1 MKSLYLRIVITT
13 IFVMILSFIISFVG
27 SNLYYQHLLKPYN
40 DQKITAMA
48 KSISTFYGQNPEL
61 DPESY
66 FSHVGELG
74 YQMYLVQAPEQG
86 SFYGAPFRETELSDE
101 VVQSVIRGEE
111 YHGVSKFTTGPF
123 VTGFFD
129 NALINTV
136 GVPLQAAGQ
145 DYALFVRPNVGVLF
159 GELRIFFAVL
169 VVLSVLLSILFVV
182 ISTRYIV
189 DPIVKL
195 TEATKMLAQGKYGIR
210 LEVKRRDE
218 IGKLA
223 GTFMQMAKS
232 LQQLDQM
239 RQEFVSNVSHEIQ
252 SPLASIQGFSH
263 TLQSANLTEEQKKRY
278 LAIIESESRR
288 MSQLGKQLLML
299 ASLDK
304 EESILDKRM
313 FDVSDQIRQVMFML
327 EWSWREKELAVELD
341 LPPACIAGDDKLLQQ
356 VWINLATNSIKYTE
370 PGGTIS
376 IRLRQ
381 TEAECRVD
389 IEDTGIGIAESDL
402 PNIFNRFYRA
412 DRARDRKEGSSG
424 LGLAITHKIVDLH
437 HGRIEAVSE
446 LGKGTTFRITLPSP
460 LTKH

>member
-13 IFVMILSFIISFVG
+13 IFVMILSFLIAFIG
-27 SNLYYQHLLKPYN
+27 SNLYYQHLLKPFN

-48 KSISTFYGQNPEL
+48 KSISTFYEQNPEL
-61 DPESY
+61 DPASY

-74 YQMYLVQAPEQG
+74 YQMYLVQSQEHG
-86 SFYGAPFRETELSDE
+86 SYFGDPFRETKLDDA
-101 VVQSVIRGEE
+101 VVQSVLRGEE

-129 NALINTV
+129 NVLINTV
-136 GVPLQAAGQ
+136 GVPLHAGGEV
-145 DYALFVRPNVGVLF
+145 YALFVRPNVGVLF

-169 VVLSVLLSILFVV
+169 VVLSILLSILFVIV
-182 ISTRYIV
+182 STRYIV
-189 DPIVKL
+189 NPIVKL
-195 TEATKMLAQGKYGIR
+195 TEATKTLAQGKYNIQ

-232 LQQLDQM
+232 LEQLDQM

-263 TLQSANLTEEQKKRY
+263 TLQSADLPEEQRRRY
-278 LAIIESESRR
+278 LAIIENESRR

-304 EESILDKRM
+304 EETILDKQM
-313 FDVSDQIRQVMFML
+313 FDVSAQIRQVLFML
-327 EWSWREKELAVELD
+327 EWSWREKDLAVELD
-341 LPPACIAGDDKLLQQ
+341 LPSAFIAGDDKLLHQ
-356 VWINLATNSIKYTE
+356 VWINLITNSIKYTE
-370 PGGTIS
+370 PGGTIA

-381 TEAECRVD
+381 TEAECYVD

-402 PNIFNRFYRA
+402 PYVFNRFYRV
-412 DRARDRKEGSSG
+412 DRARNRKEGSSG
-424 LGLAITHKIVDLH
+424 LGLAITQKIVELH
-437 HGRIEAVSE
+437 QGRIVAASE
-446 LGKGTTFRITLPSP
+446 LGKGTTFHVTLPRY
-460 LTKH
+460 

>member
-13 IFVMILSFIISFVG
+13 IFVMVLSFFIAFIG
-27 SNLYYQHLLKPYN
+27 SNLYYQHLLKPFN

-48 KSISTFYGQNPEL
+48 MSISTFYEQNPEL
-61 DPESY
+61 DPASY
-66 FSHVGELG
+66 FGHVGELG
-74 YQMYLVQAPEQG
+74 YQMYLVQSPEHG
-86 SFYGAPFRETELSDE
+86 SFFGDPFRETKLDDA
-101 VVQSVIRGEE
+101 VVQSVLRGEE

-129 NALINTV
+129 NVLINTV
-136 GVPLQAAGQ
+136 GVPLHAGGE

-169 VVLSVLLSILFVV
+169 VVLSILLSILFVIV
-182 ISTRYIV
+182 STRYIV
-189 DPIVKL
+189 NPIVKL
-195 TEATKMLAQGKYGIR
+195 TEATKTLARGKYNIQ

-232 LQQLDQM
+232 LEQLDQM

-263 TLQSANLTEEQKKRY
+263 TLQSADLPEEQRRRY
-278 LAIIESESRR
+278 LAIIENESRR

-304 EESILDKRM
+304 EETILDKQM
-313 FDVSDQIRQVMFML
+313 FDVSAQIRQVLFML
-327 EWSWREKELAVELD
+327 EWSWREKELSVELD
-341 LPPACIAGDDKLLQQ
+341 LPSAFIKGDDKLLHQL
-356 VWINLATNSIKYTE
+356 WINLITNSIKYTE
-370 PGGTIS
+370 PGGTIA

-381 TEAECRVD
+381 TEAECHVD
-389 IEDTGIGIAESDL
+389 IEDTGIGIAESEL
-402 PNIFNRFYRA
+402 PYVFNRFYRG

-424 LGLAITHKIVDLH
+424 LGLAITQKIVELH
-437 HGRIEAVSE
+437 QGRIEADSE
-446 LGKGTTFRITLPSP
+446 LGKGTTFHVTLPRY
-460 LTKH
+460 

>member
-13 IFVMILSFIISFVG
+13 IFVMILSFLIAFVG
-27 SNLYYQHLLKPYN
+27 SNLYYQHLLKPFN

-48 KSISTFYGQNPEL
+48 KSISTFYEQNPEL
-61 DPESY
+61 DPVSY

-74 YQMYLVQAPEQG
+74 YQMYLVPPFEHG
-86 SFYGAPFRETELSDE
+86 SFYGDPFRETKLDDAI
-101 VVQSVIRGEE
+101 VQSVLRGEE
-111 YHGVSKFTTGPF
+111 YHGVSKFSTGPF

-129 NALINTV
+129 NVLINTV
-136 GVPLQAAGQ
+136 GVPVHAAGQ

-169 VVLSVLLSILFVV
+169 VVLSVLLSILFVI

-189 DPIVKL
+189 NPIVKL
-195 TEATKMLAQGKYGIR
+195 TEATKTLAQGNYNIQ

-232 LQQLDQM
+232 LEQLDQM

-263 TLQSANLTEEQKKRY
+263 TLQSADLPEEQKKRY
-278 LAIIESESRR
+278 LAIIENESRR

-304 EESILDKRM
+304 EETILDKQL
-313 FDVSDQIRQVMFML
+313 FDMSAQIRQVLFML

-341 LPPACIAGDDKLLQQ
+341 LPPAFIVGDDKLLHQ
-356 VWINLATNSIKYTE
+356 VWINLITNSIKYTE
-370 PGGTIS
+370 PGGTIA

-402 PNIFNRFYRA
+402 PYVFNRFYRV

-424 LGLAITHKIVDLH
+424 LGLAITQKIVELH
-437 HGRIEAVSE
+437 QGRIEAASE
-446 LGKGTTFRITLPSP
+446 LGKGTTFHITLPSR
-460 LTKH
+460 